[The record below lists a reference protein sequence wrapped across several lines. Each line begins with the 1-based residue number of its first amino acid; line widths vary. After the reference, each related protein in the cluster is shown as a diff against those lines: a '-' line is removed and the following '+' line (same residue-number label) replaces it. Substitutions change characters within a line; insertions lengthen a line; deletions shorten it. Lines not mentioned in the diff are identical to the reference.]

1 MKNDVI
7 KRDVSKYNL
16 VITNFEG
23 PLDLL
28 VYLISKNKMNIFD
41 ISLSELTDRYIEYLN
56 AMSEEN
62 LEITSEFILMASTL
76 LDIKSRKLL
85 PELDAKE
92 DDEDKITEEDMIK
105 KIIEYKRY
113 KEIAE
118 KIKNMYDNNY
128 GSISKKPEK
137 INYANYASNKKKK
150 NVYKNIDYNKLY
162 KIYVEILQRNKN
174 KMNKKA
180 NDVRKLA
187 LYDKYTV
194 KDKVK
199 QIVSYLDENE
209 NMIFNKMFDVS
220 KCTNVEVVT
229 AFLGVL
235 ELSKLKQVNI
245 GQKYLF
251 SDIFVNKT
259 ENFNMQAASIISDD
273 TYKNK
278 F

>member
-162 KIYVEILQRNKN
+162 KIYVEILQRNKD

-187 LYDKYTV
+187 LYDKFTV